1 MFTSSAPRRGVR
13 WVEPGR
19 SRRRRALPLVW
30 IAVGVVLLAA
40 AGAAGYYLLNRENRA
55 ERRQEAV
62 TRFTGAWARGDLR
75 AMYAELSASARRDF
89 PYGRFA
95 RSYREA
101 DRAAT
106 IARVRPGEP
115 APERDGAIRVPV
127 AVRTELFDT
136 LRGSVSLPVV
146 DEGDVARIGW
156 KPSMRLP
163 GLEPGERV
171 RRVEVERPPRAAILA
186 ADGRRL
192 RGSTAS
198 LAIVGTPPGGKK
210 GSGLQAAYD
219 ERLGGRAGARLRYGR
234 RVIARTRTKRG
245 RSLQT
250 TLRPGLQRAATA
262 ALGDR
267 LGGIA
272 VVKPGNGD
280 VLALAGLAVS
290 APQPPGSVFKII
302 TLAGALQEGV
312 ARATSSYPVQTAAT
326 LSGVALRNAGGG
338 ACGGSLANATANSC
352 NSVFAPLGA
361 KLGAKRLVEYAER
374 FGFNTRP
381 RLPLAKPSTLARP
394 SQMKDSLAV
403 GAAAIGQD
411 RDLATPLAMASAT
424 ATIANR
430 GVRAEPR
437 LVRTQPA
444 KRKRVVRRTVASTVR
459 SMMVGVVAGGTGT
472 AGAVP
477 GVQVAGKTGT
487 AELVPTAAGGG
498 SAASTNAWFVAFAPA
513 GDPEVAVA
521 VMLVGGG
528 AGGANAAPI
537 ASQVLRAAL

>member
-1 MFTSSAPRRGVR
+1 M
-13 WVEPGR
+13 EPGR
-19 SRRRRALPLVW
+19 SRRRRSLPWGL
-30 IAVGVVLLAA
+30 IAAGLVLLLA
-40 AGAAGYYLLNRENRA
+40 AGAAGAYLLIRENRS

-62 TRFTGAWARGDLR
+62 TRFTTAWVRGDLR
-75 AMYAELSASARRDF
+75 AMYAELSAQARRDHS
-89 PYGRFA
+89 YTSFA

-101 DRAAT
+101 RRAAT
-106 IARVRPGEP
+106 ITRIRTGRIR
-115 APERDGAIRVPV
+115 APRDGAIRVPV
-127 AVRTELFDT
+127 VVRTELFDT
-136 LRGSVSLPVV
+136 LRGSITLPVA
-146 DEGDVARIGW
+146 DEGDTARIGW

-171 RRVEVERPPRAAILA
+171 RRVETAEPRRAAILG

-192 RGSTAS
+192 RGTTAS
-198 LAIVGTPPGGKK
+198 LAIVGTPPGGGRK
-210 GSGLQAAYD
+210 GSGLQRAYD
-219 ERLGGRAGARLRYGR
+219 DRLGGRAGARLKYGP

-245 RSLQT
+245 RSIQT

-312 ARATSSYPVQTAAT
+312 ARPTSSYPVQTAAT

-338 ACGGSLANATANSC
+338 ACGGSLAAATAKSC

-374 FGFNTRP
+374 FGFNSRP

-394 SQMKDSLAV
+394 AQMKDSLAV

-444 KRKRVVRRTVASTVR
+444 KRKRVVRRTVAATVR
-459 SMMVGVVAGGTGT
+459 SMMVGVVAGGTGS

-477 GVQVAGKTGT
+477 GVEVAGKTGT

-528 AGGANAAPI
+528 AGGTNAAPI

>member
-1 MFTSSAPRRGVR
+1 M
-13 WVEPGR
+13 EPGR
-19 SRRRRALPLVW
+19 SRRQRRRPQPW
-30 IAVGVVLLAA
+30 GPIAAGLVLLLA
-40 AGAAGYYLLNRENRA
+40 AGAAGYYLLGRENRT

-62 TRFTGAWARGDLR
+62 ARFTSAWTRGDTR
-75 AMYAELSASARRDF
+75 AMYAELSAEARRDH
-89 PYGRFA
+89 PYASFA

-101 DRAAT
+101 ERAAT
-106 IARVRPGEP
+106 ITRIRTGNITAP
-115 APERDGAIRVPV
+115 ADGAVRVPV
-127 AVRTELFDT
+127 AVRTRLFDT
-136 LRGSVSLPVV
+136 LRGSVTLPLV
-146 DEGDVARIGW
+146 DEGDAARVGW

-171 RRVEVERPPRAAILA
+171 RRVETAEPPRAAILG

-192 RGSTAS
+192 RGTTAS
-198 LAIVGTPPGGKK
+198 LAIVGTAPSGSRK

-219 ERLGGRAGARLRYGR
+219 ERLGGRAGARLKYGR
-234 RVIARTRTKRG
+234 RVIARTRTRRG

-250 TLRPGLQRAATA
+250 TLRPGLLRAASA

-272 VVKPGNGD
+272 VVKPSNGD

-312 ARATSSYPVQTAAT
+312 ARPTSSYPVQTAAT

-338 ACGGSLANATANSC
+338 PCGGSLANATANSC

-361 KLGAKRLVEYAER
+361 RLGAKRLVEYAER
-374 FGFNTRP
+374 FGFNARP

-437 LVRTQPA
+437 LVRSQPA
-444 KRKRVVRRTVASTVR
+444 KRTRAVRRTVAATVR
-459 SMMVGVVAGGTGT
+459 TMMVGVVAGGTGT

-498 SAASTNAWFVAFAPA
+498 SAANTNAWFVAFAPA